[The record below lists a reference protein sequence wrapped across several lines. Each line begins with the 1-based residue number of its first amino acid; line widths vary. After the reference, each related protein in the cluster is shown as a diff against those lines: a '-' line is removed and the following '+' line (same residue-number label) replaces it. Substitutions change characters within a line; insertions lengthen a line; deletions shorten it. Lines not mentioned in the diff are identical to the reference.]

1 MVRTF
6 KAHEKGSITHMKQ
19 VDGTSLLVTIAEDLS
34 NEPVLKVWALDKTE
48 KKAGGP
54 KCLSTVNIQNGK
66 KQFPVSIEGEIHH
79 WREIFSWNQISA
91 FAALENLSQLAVGFA
106 NGSVT
111 VIRGDLI
118 NDRGAKQRTVFESE
132 EPITGVEF
140 REGPS
145 TTLYLATTG
154 RVLTLTITG
163 RGQGQP
169 PKNLE
174 DIGCGVG
181 CMTADKI
188 TGDII
193 VVRDDA
199 IYTYGVN
206 GRGPSFAYEG
216 PKQLVSIFGD
226 YIALVTPPR
235 EAIPTKMSTL
245 RRLVGRA
252 DNLFDA
258 STFTLLDTD
267 IGFVAYTEA
276 MISKVKALFTEW
288 GDLFLL
294 TMDGKVSRKCVDAT
308 ARSILTETAL
318 SLSRK
323 DFAAKTRNSVSTGS
337 LRDGYQLG
345 TESRSW
351 CDATKCNF
359 TKVWRLP
366 T

>member
-1 MVRTF
+1 MNDTS
-6 KAHEKGSITHMKQ
+6 EKRRAS
-19 VDGTSLLVTIAEDLS
+19 
-34 NEPVLKVWALDKTE
+34 
-48 KKAGGP
+48 
-54 KCLSTVNIQNGK
+54 
-66 KQFPVSIEGEIHH
+66 FY
-79 WREIFSWNQISA
+79 QISA

-154 RVLTLTITG
+154 RILTLTITG
-163 RGQGQP
+163 KGQGQP

-199 IYTYGVN
+199 IYTYGLN

-226 YIALVTPPR
+226 YVALVTPPK
-235 EAIPTKMSTL
+235 ESTPTKMSAL
-245 RRLVGRA
+245 RRFVGSRT
-252 DNLFDA
+252 DSLFNA

-267 IGFVAYTEA
+267 IGFVAYTET
-276 MISKVKALFTEW
+276 MVSKVKALFIEW

-294 TMDGKVSRKCVDAT
+294 TLDGKVSRLFLCNGEKDADRI
-308 ARSILTETAL
+308 AF
-318 SLSRK
+318 SLS
-323 DFAAKTRNSVSTGS
+323 
-337 LRDGYQLG
+337 
-345 TESRSW
+345 
-351 CDATKCNF
+351 
-359 TKVWRLP
+359 
-366 T
+366 